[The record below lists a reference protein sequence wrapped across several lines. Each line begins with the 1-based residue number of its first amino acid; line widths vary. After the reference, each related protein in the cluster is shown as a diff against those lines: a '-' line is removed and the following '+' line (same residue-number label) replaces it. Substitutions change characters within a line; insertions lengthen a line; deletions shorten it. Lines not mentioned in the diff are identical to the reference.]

1 MFTYHQVE
9 SAFFFFFF
17 YGHVIIQ
24 PFSYY
29 LIHARHAWDWGDNVN
44 SFVKGSVERAWGE

>member
-9 SAFFFFFF
+9 SAFFFF

-24 PFSYY
+24 PFSHY
-29 LIHARHAWDWGDNVN
+29 LIYARHAWDWGDKREQFREGV
-44 SFVKGSVERAWGE
+44 SGTCMG